1 MLTVSNPKNFDWAS
15 IPLSDCCEG
24 NAADAYFTLKLFNL
38 VSSKLEDIGCLSFVE
53 QVLPDALSVFSEM
66 EYEGLGV
73 SESKLKALDR
83 ELYSLIVDQ
92 EDALY
97 HFDEVLRSDN
107 LASNN
112 DLTDIF
118 YTREGGFEFYPPD
131 KTGSG
136 KPSVSA
142 PTLKILLEQINSE
155 LSKRT

>member
-1 MLTVSNPKNFDWAS
+1 MLTVANPKNFDWAS

-38 VSSKLEDIGCLSFVE
+38 VSNKLQDNGCFGFVE
-53 QVLPDALSVFSEM
+53 QVLPDALTLFAEM

-73 SESKLKALDR
+73 SESKLD
-83 ELYSLIVDQ
+83 ELHKEVYSLIVNQ

-97 HFDEVLRSDN
+97 FYDEVLITDN

-112 DLTDIF
+112 DLSEIF

-131 KTGSG
+131 KTSSG

-142 PTLKILLEQINSE
+142 PTLKILLEQINFE
-155 LSKRT
+155 LSNRQ

>member
-15 IPLSDCCEG
+15 ISLSDCCEG
-24 NAADAYFTLKLFNL
+24 NAADAYFTLKLFDL
-38 VSSKLEDIGCLSFVE
+38 VSNKLEDTGCLSFVE
-53 QVLPDALSVFSEM
+53 QVLPDALSVFAEM

-73 SESKLKALDR
+73 SESKLNELDR
-83 ELYSLIVDQ
+83 ELSNMIVNQ

-97 HFDEVLRSDN
+97 HFEEVLKSDN

-112 DLTDIF
+112 DLAEMF

-155 LSKRT
+155 LSKRS